1 MHGATKAALIAAAD
15 AALYTAK
22 RSGRNQVA
30 RAEGPHP

>member
-15 AALYTAK
+15 DTAK